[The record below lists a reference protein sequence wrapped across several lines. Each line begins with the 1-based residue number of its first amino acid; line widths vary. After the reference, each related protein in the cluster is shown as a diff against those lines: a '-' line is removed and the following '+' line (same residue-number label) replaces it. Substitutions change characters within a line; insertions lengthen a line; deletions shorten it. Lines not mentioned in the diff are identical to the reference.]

1 MNRYQKRNSAFEQLQ
16 KRGLIGQGARLT
28 DTNKYLIVDISGAS
42 GIFPLMDSNTK
53 KSVGVTNFDGNKL
66 NAGRHLVIDGVKIEK
81 ATGGTT
87 KETATFLGNTT
98 LPAELTNTEFRV
110 EQKGLIPIDIPT
122 LELNQRADSTF
133 GIKARDFST
142 APVLVASEEIGM
154 FLQFPSGVTAPLGT
168 IIRISFDVHQIKTD
182 N

>member
-1 MNRYQKRNSAFEQLQ
+1 MNRFQKRNAAFEQLQ

-28 DTNKYLIVDISGAS
+28 DTNKYLVVDISGAS

-66 NAGRHLVIDGVKIEK
+66 NAGRHLVIDGIKIEK
-81 ATGGTT
+81 ATSGTT
-87 KETATFLGNTT
+87 RETAQFSGNTV
-98 LPAELTNTEFRV
+98 LPAELSNTEFRV

-122 LELNQRADSTF
+122 TEVNQRGEYIF
-133 GIKARDFST
+133 GVHYRDFST

-154 FLQFPSGVTAPLGT
+154 FLQFPAGVTAPAGT
-168 IIRISFDVHQIKTD
+168 IIRISFDCHQIKTD